1 MALQEKYASV
11 LELGQEF
18 GIKDGYVNEEN
29 GVLKVGGLANTQFE
43 KDTMWNAIK
52 VAGGETPTD
61 IEADIKVECTD
72 CYHKHIVAGGET
84 LGGISKKYYGKSSAY
99 NTIFKANTDILKNPD
114 VIHPG
119 QELTIPFA

>member
-1 MALQEKYASV
+1 MGLQDKYASV
-11 LELGQEF
+11 LELGQKFE
-18 GIKDGYVNEEN
+18 IKDGYVNEEN

-43 KDTMWNAIK
+43 KDEMWNAIK
-52 VAGGETPTD
+52 TAGGENPTD
-61 IEADIKVECTD
+61 IEADIKVAVTEY
-72 CYHKHIVAGGET
+72 YHKHTVAGGET
-84 LGGISKKYYGKSSAY
+84 LGKISKKYYGKSSAY